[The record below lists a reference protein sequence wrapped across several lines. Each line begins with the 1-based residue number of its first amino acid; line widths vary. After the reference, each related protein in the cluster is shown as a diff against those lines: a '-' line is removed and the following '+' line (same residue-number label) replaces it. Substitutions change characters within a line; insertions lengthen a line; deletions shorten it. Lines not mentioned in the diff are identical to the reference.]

1 MPEIFTKL
9 GLDVKL
15 IVAQAVN
22 FILLLVILHRLAYKP
37 ILRMLEKRSDI
48 IDKSLKQAQKIEEE
62 LQKTEKDRLKEMKK
76 AREKYNALVAKAEE
90 TGKQKK
96 EEMAKEAKRKT
107 EEIIA
112 RAKEE
117 IRNEKEKSIR
127 EARQEIA
134 DLAIKISKKI
144 IGRNIDEEKERELIK
159 NTLAEMKINEESK
172 Y

>member
-22 FILLLVILHRLAYKP
+22 FVLLLVILHRVTYKP
-37 ILRMLEKRSDI
+37 ILGMLKKRSDI

-62 LQKTEKDRLKEMKK
+62 LQRTEKDRLKEMKK
-76 AREKYNALVAKAEE
+76 AREKYHALVAEAER

-96 EEMAKEAKRKT
+96 EEMTREAKRKT

-144 IGRNIDEEKERELIK
+144 VGRNIDEEKERELIK
-159 NTLAEMKINEESK
+159 NTLAKIEISK
-172 Y
+172 ENKH